1 MAKYKRYEIEL
12 TPKLMKRLLEYSRM
26 PTTTPEELDRIVENL
41 CELSKSDETLTI
53 EEYDHI
59 IAKKSLAD

>member
-26 PTTTPEELDRIVENL
+26 PTTTVEELDRLVDNL
-41 CELSKSDETLTI
+41 CELSKGDKTLTI
-53 EEYDHI
+53 EEYDHVI
-59 IAKKSLAD
+59 DKKSLAE